1 MLSSG
6 VVNYNNMAK
15 RCRRKSP
22 VKMLPYLKPQ
32 GGASSKIYVQ
42 TIDFL
47 SKIQKHAQGIVH
59 NRVIKN
65 YTSVLSTE
73 YYQSMI
79 SMVGWEI
86 IKRHDG

>member
-22 VKMLPYLKPQ
+22 KMLPYLKPQ
-32 GGASSKIYVQ
+32 GGARSKISVQ

-47 SKIQKHAQGIVH
+47 SKIQKHAKGTFH
-59 NRVIKN
+59 NGVIKN
-65 YTSVLSTE
+65 YTSVMNTE